1 MILCDPP
8 AFAKSHLQKDQALE
22 GYSKLHRKVIKASQP
37 GALLVFSSCTHYVS
51 HEEFQKNILEAA
63 HKENRKIQLLLS
75 GMQGWDHP
83 VSSLSEKSNYIKCY
97 FYLLES

>member
-1 MILCDPP
+1 V
-8 AFAKSHLQKDQALE
+8 
-22 GYSKLHRKVIKASQP
+22 G
-37 GALLVFSSCTHYVS
+37 

-83 VSSLSEKSNYIKCY
+83 VSSLTEKSNYIKCY